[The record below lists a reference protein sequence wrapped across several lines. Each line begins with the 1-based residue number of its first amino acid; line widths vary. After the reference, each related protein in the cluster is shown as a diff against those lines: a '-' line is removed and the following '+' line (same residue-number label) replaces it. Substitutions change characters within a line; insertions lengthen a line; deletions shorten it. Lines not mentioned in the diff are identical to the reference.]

1 VSGHAIACDSKYGHE
16 DFDAAMKSLGL
27 KRLFLHA
34 ASIEFTHPKTEQ
46 RIKIEA
52 PLEPS
57 LQKLLTKLTK
67 SEHC

>member
-1 VSGHAIACDSKYGHE
+1 MDSKYGHE
-16 DFDAAMKSLGL
+16 QFDEDMQSKGL

-46 RIKIEA
+46 RLKVEA

-57 LQKLLTKLTK
+57 LEKLLSKLPR
-67 SEHC
+67 